1 MKETRENLRSVWKY
15 FAPYKRSLIIFS
27 GLTFLITIVGAI
39 TPFLT
44 AKIVTSI
51 TNNVIKEVLLIG
63 MFYLVLNFVIGIL
76 KYFNNKNYYLFQGKA
91 VKNIRIDYCKNI
103 LKVDTKTFAEKGS
116 GLFLS
121 RFSTDLVT
129 FSYIFSQLVNNVS
142 SIIINVGVYVL
153 VFFINFY
160 VGLFFVIGSILLF
173 SINKIRIDKKNKIW
187 REYKKIDEKN
197 QSVFSEML
205 RGIRDLKVL
214 NLQKGMLR
222 YVLVNLD
229 ENRKHSYD
237 MDMINS
243 RYDFLIELVQ
253 NLLRFLFLFIC
264 SAMVINARLNVANFL
279 VLFMYQDKIFS
290 AIYAIAHLRTE
301 LNLFNLCSKNILE
314 IMASNGIKKET
325 YGNVELKKIRGNL
338 EFKNVNFSYEPNVP
352 VLRNVNIKIEA
363 NQKVGIVGESGA
375 GKSTII
381 NLVSKLYDVTCGS
394 VLIDGHN
401 VNNLSEK
408 TIKTNVSVITQDPYV
423 FNLTIKENL
432 LLATEGLTD
441 KDVIEKCK
449 QVHLHDFII
458 TLPDGYNT
466 VIGENG
472 VNLSGGQKQRLAI
485 ARALLRKS
493 KIIIFD
499 EATNALDNETQ
510 RAVDESLNVLRGKCT
525 IIIIAHRLS
534 SIVDC
539 DNVYLIKNG
548 VVVASGRHDELLKNN
563 VYYKKLYK
571 E

>member
-432 LLATEGLTD
+432 LLAAEGLTD

-510 RAVDESLNVLRGKCT
+510 WAVDESLNVLRGKCT

>member
-432 LLATEGLTD
+432 LLAAEGLTD

>member
-103 LKVDTKTFAEKGS
+103 LKVDTKTFDEKGS

-432 LLATEGLTD
+432 LLAAEGLTD

>member
-1 MKETRENLRSVWKY
+1 
-15 FAPYKRSLIIFS
+15 
-27 GLTFLITIVGAI
+27 
-39 TPFLT
+39 
-44 AKIVTSI
+44 
-51 TNNVIKEVLLIG
+51 
-63 MFYLVLNFVIGIL
+63 
-76 KYFNNKNYYLFQGKA
+76 
-91 VKNIRIDYCKNI
+91 
-103 LKVDTKTFAEKGS
+103 
-116 GLFLS
+116 
-121 RFSTDLVT
+121 
-129 FSYIFSQLVNNVS
+129 
-142 SIIINVGVYVL
+142 
-153 VFFINFY
+153 
-160 VGLFFVIGSILLF
+160 
-173 SINKIRIDKKNKIW
+173 
-187 REYKKIDEKN
+187 
-197 QSVFSEML
+197 
-205 RGIRDLKVL
+205 
-214 NLQKGMLR
+214 
-222 YVLVNLD
+222 
-229 ENRKHSYD
+229 
-237 MDMINS
+237 
-243 RYDFLIELVQ
+243 
-253 NLLRFLFLFIC
+253 
-264 SAMVINARLNVANFL
+264 MVINARLNVANFL

-432 LLATEGLTD
+432 LLAAEGLTD